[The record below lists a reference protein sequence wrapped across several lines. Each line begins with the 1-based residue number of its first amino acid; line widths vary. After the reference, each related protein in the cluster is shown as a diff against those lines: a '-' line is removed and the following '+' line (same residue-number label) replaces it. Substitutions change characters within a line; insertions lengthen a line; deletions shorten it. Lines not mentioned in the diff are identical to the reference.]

1 MLSKKMLNALNE
13 QINAEYYSAYLYLA
27 MSAYC
32 ETINLKGFANWF
44 RVQNLEEMFHV
55 MKFFDYVLNRRG
67 AVELKPIEG
76 PPKAWDSP
84 LAAFEASFKHEQT
97 ITARINKLSDLAASE
112 NDHAT
117 ATLLQWFITEQ
128 VEEEANAD
136 QVVQQLKLMQNA
148 PGGLY
153 MLDRELAAR
162 VFTPPAAAA
171 GHSIKRIRLS
181 LCGLFRA
188 PRAGPPHG

>member
-1 MLSKKMLNALNE
+1 MLSKKMLDALNE

-32 ETINLKGFANWF
+32 DTINLKGFANWF

-76 PPKAWDSP
+76 PPKTWKSP

-97 ITARINKLSDLAASE
+97 ITARINKLADLAVAE

-128 VEEEANAD
+128 VEEESNAD
-136 QVVQQLKLMQNA
+136 QVVQQLKLMQDA

-153 MLDRELAAR
+153 MLDRELATR
-162 VFTPPAAAA
+162 VFTPPAGAAA
-171 GHSIKRIRLS
+171 G
-181 LCGLFRA
+181 GA
-188 PRAGPPHG
+188 